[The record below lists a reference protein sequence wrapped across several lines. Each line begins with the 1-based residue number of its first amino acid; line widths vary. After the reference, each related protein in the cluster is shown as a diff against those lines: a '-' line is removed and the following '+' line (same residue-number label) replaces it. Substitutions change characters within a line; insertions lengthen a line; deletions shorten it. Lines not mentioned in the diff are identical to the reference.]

1 MKKILITG
9 APCSGKSEL
18 IKRLV
23 EHYSTFKAVIWSKE
37 AITELKSMGFKYELF
52 NDVCSFQQLIT
63 GYQVS
68 KERLFDQKLNNI
80 DCAVFYDRGV
90 FDGFA
95 YIDDASEEIIN
106 AEYDLKNW
114 RYDIVLI
121 FQSAYTNKDIP
132 TSFLPIRRENVA
144 EISTLEKNIRKIYED
159 RFDNVFW
166 IAAEI
171 DFEKKLEA
179 AYKILDRFI

>member
-23 EHYSTFKAVIWSKE
+23 EHYSGFKEVIWSKE

-52 NDVCSFQQLIT
+52 NDIYSFQQLIT
-63 GYQVS
+63 EYQAR
-68 KERLFDQKLNNI
+68 KEKLFDQKLNDI
-80 DCAVFYDRGV
+80 DCVVFYDRGV

-95 YIDDASEEIIN
+95 YINDASEKIIN
-106 AEYDLKNW
+106 SEYDFNNW

-132 TSFLPIRRENVA
+132 VSFLPIRKENVT
-144 EISTLEKNIRKIYED
+144 EISLLEKRIRKIYED

-166 IAAEI
+166 ISAKV
-171 DFEKKLEA
+171 DFEEKLETV
-179 AYKILDRFI
+179 YKILNRFI